1 MVIMAPKDEDE
12 LRHMLKTA
20 VDYERGP
27 VAIRYPRGAGVG
39 VATSGPLH
47 DLPIGRAETLREG
60 DDVAIFA
67 VGAMT
72 LAAERAADALAAD
85 GIGATVVN
93 ARFVKPLDD
102 ERILTLARGCGAL
115 VTVEE
120 NAVRGGFGAGVLET
134 LAANDVVIPV
144 KTLGVP
150 DRVFEHASQ
159 GRLREQAGLTVAG
172 IAAAARAAVANKAGN
187 RDGSVAVG
195 SNLR

>member
-1 MVIMAPKDEDE
+1 MRD
-12 LRHMLKTA
+12 
-20 VDYERGP
+20 
-27 VAIRYPRGAGVG
+27 
-39 VATSGPLH
+39 
-47 DLPIGRAETLREG
+47 G

-72 LAAERAADALAAD
+72 LAAERAADALASL
-85 GIGATVVN
+85 GIAATVVN
-93 ARFVKPLDD
+93 ARFVKPLDE
-102 ERILTLARGCGAL
+102 ERILTLARGCGAV

-120 NAVRGGFGAGVLET
+120 NAARGGFGAGVLET

-159 GRLREQAGLTVAG
+159 GRLREQAGLTAAG
-172 IAAAARAAVANKAGN
+172 IAAAARAVVAQKAAS
-187 RDGSVAVG
+187 RDVSVAAG